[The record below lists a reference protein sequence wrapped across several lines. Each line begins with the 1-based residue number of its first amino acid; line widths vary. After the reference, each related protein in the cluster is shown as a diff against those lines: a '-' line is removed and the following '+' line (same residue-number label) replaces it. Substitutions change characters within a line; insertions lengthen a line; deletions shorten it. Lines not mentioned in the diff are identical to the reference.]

1 MFVSAVFFLDSFK
14 LFVGRILDVKY
25 LQLLP
30 RWILKFFLR
39 IRVLK
44 SSLDLI
50 VKIRFRYKW
59 LRKLL
64 QICIF
69 IFIIISRKIKIT
81 MVKKTIECNKRYNKS
96 RKTTL
101 KHIHLHFIC
110 ELNKPLFI
118 ATNPTKKVLFL
129 PFAVYFSLMTKSPEW
144 DVIVLA
150 NTVVKFVTSRI
161 HVLAGQS

>member
-30 RWILKFFLR
+30 RWILKSFLR

-69 IFIIISRKIKIT
+69 IFIIISRKIKIA

-101 KHIHLHFIC
+101 KHIHLHFHLWIEQTSFHC
-110 ELNKPLFI
+110 NKSHENGIITFCCLLQFNDKI
-118 ATNPTKKVLFL
+118 AWMRYNI
-129 PFAVYFSLMTKSPEW
+129 ASEY
-144 DVIVLA
+144 
-150 NTVVKFVTSRI
+150 RC
-161 HVLAGQS
+161 

>member
-1 MFVSAVFFLDSFK
+1 MTAFSLMFVSAVFFLDSFK
-14 LFVGRILDVKY
+14 LFVGRIFDVKY

-30 RWILKFFLR
+30 RWILKSFLR

-101 KHIHLHFIC
+101 KHIHLHFHLWIEQTSFHC
-110 ELNKPLFI
+110 NKSHENGIILTFCCLLQFNDKI
-118 ATNPTKKVLFL
+118 AWMRYNRLS
-129 PFAVYFSLMTKSPEW
+129 ASEY
-144 DVIVLA
+144 
-150 NTVVKFVTSRI
+150 RC
-161 HVLAGQS
+161 